1 MLDTASSKVNGIM
14 YVGDVRVANRN
25 LLKYSNAA
33 KRKPNVMVT
42 AASVA
47 ITI

>member
-25 LLKYSNAA
+25 LLKYNDPA
-33 KRKPNVMVT
+33 KGCLQQAWRWCSIVK
-42 AASVA
+42 
-47 ITI
+47 